1 MQQSSVATA
10 QAEAFVIAGSL
21 SEGCLERETPIFLV
35 LHQNIGELLA

>member
-21 SEGCLERETPIFLV
+21 SEGCLERDTPIFFSLTPKYR
-35 LHQNIGELLA
+35 